1 MRRNLRWKVVA
12 LLAAGIAIGVV
23 MVGTPAGAHVS
34 SWAHNWNKHIKP
46 KAAKLAGRAAV
57 EQAAGVPVNTTGA
70 FGTIV
75 DVKLRAPKKGFV
87 LVTGTARLDGGT
99 TCPCEAGMRLNSGGN
114 SSFIYR
120 LSKTDP
126 THSDTTTI
134 SFLFPASKGLHT
146 YRVQL
151 DERSG
156 DLAGATSDA
165 TITALF
171 VPYGAAGGTSPA
183 ARIAPAQAQSEG

>member
-1 MRRNLRWKVVA
+1 MRRRRSIA
-12 LLAAGIAIGVV
+12 LLAVGVAIGVIV
-23 MVGTPAGAHVS
+23 MGTPAGAHVS
-34 SWAHNWNKHIKP
+34 GWAHNWKKHIKP
-46 KAAKLAGRAAV
+46 RVDKLAGRAAV
-57 EQAAGVPVNTTGA
+57 DQAAGVPVNNTGSGR

-75 DVKLRAPKKGFV
+75 ETSLRAPKKGFV

-99 TCPCEAGMRLNSGGN
+99 TCPCEAGMRLNTGST

-126 THSDTTTI
+126 THSDTATI
-134 SFLFPASKGLHT
+134 SFLFPASKGLHA

-151 DERSG
+151 DRRLG
-156 DLAGATSDA
+156 DLATATSDA

-171 VPYGAAGGTSPA
+171 VPYNAVGKTT
-183 ARIAPAQAQSEG
+183 ARIATAPAQRGG